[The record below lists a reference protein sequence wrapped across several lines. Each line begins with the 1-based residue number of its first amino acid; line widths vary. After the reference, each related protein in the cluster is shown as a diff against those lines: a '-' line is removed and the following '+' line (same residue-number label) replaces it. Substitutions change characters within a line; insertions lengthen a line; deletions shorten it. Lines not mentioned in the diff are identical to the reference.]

1 MVINSLLVFMCV
13 LFNVDVGWRALI
25 ISALL
30 AISTVAFVKFMW
42 LLFLIFQANLIVMER
57 SIRAERLEKL
67 ERRLALQIMDAQ
79 NLITEERSLDS
90 FL

>member
-1 MVINSLLVFMCV
+1 MISIIATSVLGITEDMIQKGKEQQLLQIVFAGMVINSLLVFMCV

-42 LLFLIFQANLIVMER
+42 LYF
-57 SIRAERLEKL
+57 
-67 ERRLALQIMDAQ
+67 
-79 NLITEERSLDS
+79 
-90 FL
+90 